1 MCTQISLTHQNDRPF
16 LIDCL
21 LLKYC
26 KNCQHC
32 LNINI
37 LTSSINCPLYWISGI
52 DMRYAPSGLVM
63 KRPSH
68 TFSTAQVKKQHI
80 TKSLH
85 CLAYHNKNMLTV
97 CVHEEQGKLEKYA
110 VALNRVF
117 LKVGKIN

>member
-1 MCTQISLTHQNDRPF
+1 MYIQISFMHQNDRLF

-21 LLKYC
+21 LLKCC

-37 LTSSINCPLYWISGI
+37 VTSSINYPLYWISGI
-52 DMRYAPSGLVM
+52 DTRYAPSGLMM

-68 TFSTAQVKKQHI
+68 TFSTTQVKKQHI
-80 TKSLH
+80 IKSLH
-85 CLAYHNKNMLTV
+85 CLAYHSKNMLTV
-97 CVHEEQGKLEKYA
+97 CVHKEQGKLEKYA

-117 LKVGKIN
+117 LKYSR